1 MRKLFIEL
9 AEKAIHQDLSDG
21 ELGSIVRVKDEQV
34 FALMAGAD
42 LVREHFFG
50 REIHLC
56 TICNAKSGHCSE
68 DCHFCAQ
75 SAHFKTNVPSYPLKD
90 SQELISLGL
99 SLAKTNVH
107 RYSLVTSGR
116 GLSATEI
123 DRICDVFNGL
133 KDQNIHL
140 CASLGI
146 INKGEMAKLKQAG
159 LTRYH
164 HNLETAASFF
174 QNICTTHEY
183 DERIQTIKQA
193 KEAGLSVCSGG
204 IFGLGESDDQVVE
217 LAKTLKSLDV
227 DAVPVNFLVP
237 IPGTPLENNNYLTP
251 LRCLR
256 IICILRYI
264 LPDKEIIIC
273 GGRVQNLKELHP
285 LVFYAGASGIM
296 TGNYLTTTGR
306 TLEEDLCLL
315 ERLGFLPR
323 FKSS

>member
-9 AEKAIHQDLSDG
+9 AEKAIHHDLSDG

-42 LVREHFFG
+42 LIREHFFG

-204 IFGLGESDDQVVE
+204 IFGLGESDAQVVE

-237 IPGTPLENNNYLTP
+237 IPGTPLENKNYLTP
-251 LRCLR
+251 LRCLK
-256 IICILRYI
+256 IISILRYI

-315 ERLGFLPR
+315 EHLGFLPR
-323 FKSS
+323 VKV